1 MSGRLSIRRRNL
13 GFTLTE
19 LVVVMV
25 IVAIL
30 AALSVPSYKYVTTS
44 NRMSAEVNSLLGDM
58 QFARSEAIKQ
68 GMPVTVCIANLTGTQ
83 CQGVGPVTWQN
94 GWIVFTDSNSNQH
107 VDAAAGEVVLRWT
120 PAFTSTD
127 TFVAVAP
134 TMWSMT
140 FNRSGYAPTGLTAT
154 TTINL
159 HDSTDTTQ
167 WTRCLAVTP
176 IGSPT
181 TEKYQVTPT
190 CN

>member
-1 MSGRLSIRRRNL
+1 MSGRPSIRRNNS

-25 IVAIL
+25 IVAVL
-30 AALSVPSYKYVTTS
+30 AALALPSYKYVTTS
-44 NRMSAEVNSLLGDM
+44 NRMSAEVNQLLGDM
-58 QFARSEAIKQ
+58 QFARSEAIKE

-83 CQGVGPVTWQN
+83 CQGAGTISWQN
-94 GWIVFTDSNSNQH
+94 GWIVFTDSNANQH

-127 TFVAVAP
+127 TFVAVSP
-134 TMWSMT
+134 TFWYAT
-140 FNRSGYAPTGLTAT
+140 FNRSGYAPTGLAAT
-154 TTINL
+154 TTVNL
-159 HDSTDTTQ
+159 HDSTDTRQ

-181 TEKYQVTPT
+181 TEKYGVTPT